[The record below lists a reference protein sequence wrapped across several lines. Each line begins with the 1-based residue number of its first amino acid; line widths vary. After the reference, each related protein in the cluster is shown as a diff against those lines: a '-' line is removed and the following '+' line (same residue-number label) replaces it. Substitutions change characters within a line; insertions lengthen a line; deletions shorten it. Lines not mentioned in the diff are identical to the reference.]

1 MRFDAPT
8 FARALLSVS
17 AAASTNKDLPWYK
30 AVAIEVY
37 DTGIR
42 LYATDRALLL
52 AAWVPEV
59 DYHYDGAPDFEE
71 APDRVIVAS
80 DADGR
85 GRGLA
90 GYMLSLASRSGIKPE
105 DWTPGHLA
113 VQLDLDVRLPAGAK
127 PVAQEALEGMD
138 PTYVTL
144 TVPDVEKVYLEVVP
158 VNYPDWRNTLSRHE
172 AARTSALRL
181 SPEIVER
188 LAKVRKHAA
197 GPLVWDLAGKG
208 KAALISFADSDPFV
222 HGAISQA
229 VDEDEQGPRESD
241 AGEQPG
247 SGDKEDPLSP
257 TNIVGTVTDM
267 VNDIAAEGTPGFRRS
282 PAADVIDCP
291 EKSCDY
297 CVDGSED
304 GDAALSDLVRHLKTQ
319 HDEHNTDRA
328 LRRIHGLPLLESV
341 SAAEPVDP
349 ALLARAAELVVST
362 QFGSASMLQRKL
374 SVGYAKAADLMDQ
387 LEQHGVVGPHE
398 GSKARDV
405 LVKPD
410 QVDEVLAQI
419 GVK

>member
-8 FARALLSVS
+8 FARALLSVA

-30 AVAIEVY
+30 AVAIEVH

-52 AAWVPEV
+52 AAWVPEL
-59 DYHYDGAPDFEE
+59 DFHYDSAPDFEE

-90 GYMLSLASRSGIKPE
+90 GYMISLAARSGIKAE

-113 VQLDLDVRLPAGAK
+113 VQLDFDIRLPAGSK
-127 PVAQEALEGMD
+127 PVAQEALEGME

-158 VNYPDWRNTLSRHE
+158 VTYPDWRGTLAHHE
-172 AARTSALRL
+172 AASTTALRL

-188 LAKVRKHAA
+188 LSKVRKHAA
-197 GPLVWDLAGKG
+197 GPLVWNLAGKG
-208 KAALISFADSDPFV
+208 KPALISFADSDPFV

-229 VDEDEQGPRESD
+229 IDDNEQGPRESD
-241 AGEQPG
+241 NGEAPG
-247 SGDKEDPLSP
+247 SGGFDLRTASGVMTVGVTQDGIVKINGDEVTDGDPLADNP
-257 TNIVGTVTDM
+257 EA
-267 VNDIAAEGTPGFRRS
+267 AAEVANKVAGLRS
-282 PAADVIDCP
+282 VPAD
-291 EKSCDY
+291 
-297 CVDGSED
+297 D
-304 GDAALSDLVRHLKTQ
+304 GDF
-319 HDEHNTDRA
+319 
-328 LRRIHGLPLLESV
+328 LRQAV
-341 SAAEPVDP
+341 
-349 ALLARAAELVVST
+349 ELVVST

-374 SVGYAKAADLMDQ
+374 RIGFDRAGALMDQ
-387 LEQHGVVGPHE
+387 LEQHGVVGPSE

-405 LVKPD
+405 LVRPE
-410 QVDEVLAQI
+410 QIDEVLGQISGAQ
-419 GVK
+419 

>member
-8 FARALLSVS
+8 FARALLSVA

-52 AAWVPEV
+52 AAWVPEL
-59 DYHYDGAPDFEE
+59 DYHYDGEPHFEE
-71 APDRVIVAS
+71 APERVVVAS

-90 GYMLSLASRSGIKPE
+90 GYMISLASRSGIKAE

-113 VQLDLDVRLPAGAK
+113 VQLDFDIRLPAGAK
-127 PVAQEALEGMD
+127 PVAQEAFEGME

-158 VNYPDWRNTLSRHE
+158 VTYFDWRNTLTHHE
-172 AARTSALRL
+172 AAATSTLRL
-181 SPEIVER
+181 SAEILER

-197 GPLVWDLAGKG
+197 GALVWNLAGKG
-208 KAALISFADSDPFV
+208 KPALLSFADSDPFV

-229 VDEDEQGPRESD
+229 IDDNDHGPREGDPDPSD
-241 AGEQPG
+241 PVSAG
-247 SGDKEDPLSP
+247 
-257 TNIVGTVTDM
+257 NIVGTVTDM
-267 VNDIAAEGTPGFRRS
+267 VNDLAAEGTPGFRRS

-291 EKSCDY
+291 EEDCDY
-297 CVDGSED
+297 FADGSED
-304 GDAALSDLVRHLKTQ
+304 GDAALSDLVHHLKSK

-341 SAAEPVDP
+341 SDAEPVD
-349 ALLARAAELVVST
+349 ADLLRQAAEQVTTT
-362 QFGSASMLQRKL
+362 QFGSTSMLQRKL
-374 SVGYAKAADLMDQ
+374 RVGFAKAGALMDE
-387 LEQHGVVGPHE
+387 LEAHGVVGPHQ

-405 LVKPD
+405 LVRAD
-410 QVDEVLAQI
+410 QLDEVLAQI
-419 GVK
+419 GAQR

>member
-8 FARALLSVS
+8 FARALLSVA

-30 AVAIEVY
+30 AVAIEVH

-52 AAWVPEV
+52 AAWVPEL
-59 DYHYDGAPDFEE
+59 DYHYDSAPDFEE
-71 APDRVIVAS
+71 APDRVVVAS

-90 GYMLSLASRSGIKPE
+90 GYMISLASRSGIKAE

-113 VQLDLDVRLPAGAK
+113 VQLDFDIRLPAGAK
-127 PVAQEALEGMD
+127 PVAQEALDGME

-158 VNYPDWRNTLSRHE
+158 VTYPDWRNTLAHHE
-172 AARTSALRL
+172 AASTTALRL

-197 GPLVWDLAGKG
+197 GPLVWNLAGKG
-208 KAALISFADSDPFV
+208 KPALISFADSDPFV

-229 VDEDEQGPRESD
+229 VDESEQGPREGD
-241 AGEQPG
+241 PDPEVP
-247 SGDKEDPLSP
+247 SGGFDLRTASGVLTVGITRDGTVKVNGAEVDDTDPLGDNP
-257 TNIVGTVTDM
+257 EA
-267 VNDIAAEGTPGFRRS
+267 AAEVANKVAGLRS
-282 PAADVIDCP
+282 VP
-291 EKSCDY
+291 
-297 CVDGSED
+297 D
-304 GDAALSDLVRHLKTQ
+304 GDDT
-319 HDEHNTDRA
+319 NY
-328 LRRIHGLPLLESV
+328 LRR
-341 SAAEPVDP
+341 AC
-349 ALLARAAELVVST
+349 ELVLST
-362 QFGSASMLQRKL
+362 QFGSTSMLQRKL
-374 SVGYAKAADLMDQ
+374 RVGFAKAADLMDQ

-405 LVKPD
+405 LARPE
-410 QVDEVLAQI
+410 QIDEILNQI
-419 GVK
+419 GAPR

>member
-8 FARALLSVS
+8 FARALLSVA

-30 AVAIEVY
+30 AVAIEVH

-52 AAWVPEV
+52 AAWVPEL
-59 DYHYDGAPDFEE
+59 DFHYDSAPDFEE

-90 GYMLSLASRSGIKPE
+90 GYMISLAARSGIKAE

-113 VQLDLDVRLPAGAK
+113 VQLDFDIRLPAGSK
-127 PVAQEALEGMD
+127 PVAQEALEGME

-158 VNYPDWRNTLSRHE
+158 VTYPDWRNTLAHHE
-172 AARTSALRL
+172 AASTSALRL

-188 LAKVRKHAA
+188 LSKVRKHAA
-197 GPLVWDLAGKG
+197 GPLVWNLAGKG
-208 KAALISFADSDPFV
+208 KPALISFADSDPFV

-229 VDEDEQGPRESD
+229 VDDNEQGPRESD
-241 AGEQPG
+241 NGEAPG
-247 SGDKEDPLSP
+247 SGGFDLRTASGVVTVGVTRDGTVKINGDEVDESDPLADNP
-257 TNIVGTVTDM
+257 EA
-267 VNDIAAEGTPGFRRS
+267 AAEVANKVAGLRS
-282 PAADVIDCP
+282 VPDA
-291 EKSCDY
+291 
-297 CVDGSED
+297 
-304 GDAALSDLVRHLKTQ
+304 GDADL
-319 HDEHNTDRA
+319 
-328 LRRIHGLPLLESV
+328 LRQAV
-341 SAAEPVDP
+341 
-349 ALLARAAELVVST
+349 ELVVST

-374 SVGYAKAADLMDQ
+374 RVGFAKALSLMDQ
-387 LEQHGVVGPHE
+387 LEQHGVVGPSE

-405 LVKPD
+405 LVRPEQID
-410 QVDEVLAQI
+410 DVLNQI
-419 GVK
+419 GAPR

>member
-8 FARALLSVS
+8 FARALLSVA

-30 AVAIEVY
+30 AVAIEVH

-52 AAWVPEV
+52 AAWVPEL
-59 DYHYDGAPDFEE
+59 DYHYDSAPDFEE
-71 APDRVIVAS
+71 APDRVVVAS

-90 GYMLSLASRSGIKPE
+90 GYMISLAARSGIKAE

-113 VQLDLDVRLPAGAK
+113 VQLDFDIRLPAGAK
-127 PVAQEALEGMD
+127 PVAQEALDGME

-158 VNYPDWRNTLSRHE
+158 VTYPDWRNTLAHHE
-172 AARTSALRL
+172 AASTTALRL

-197 GPLVWDLAGKG
+197 GPLVWNLAGKG
-208 KAALISFADSDPFV
+208 KPALISFADSDPFV

-229 VDEDEQGPRESD
+229 VDESEQGPRE
-241 AGEQPG
+241 
-247 SGDKEDPLSP
+247 GDRETSDPLAAP
-257 TNIVGTVTDM
+257 NIVGTVTDM
-267 VNDIAAEGTPGFRRS
+267 VNDLAADRTPGFRRS
-282 PAADVIDCP
+282 PDADRIDCP
-291 EKSCDY
+291 VETCDY
-297 CVDGSED
+297 WNDGSED
-304 GDAALSDLVRHLKTQ
+304 GDAALSDMVGHLKSK

-328 LRRIHGLPLLESV
+328 LRRIHGLPILESV
-341 SAAEPVDP
+341 SDTELAAPDTD
-349 ALLARAAELVVST
+349 LLRRACELVLST
-362 QFGSASMLQRKL
+362 QFGSTSMLQRKL
-374 SVGYAKAADLMDQ
+374 RVGFAKAADLMDQ

-405 LVKPD
+405 LARPE
-410 QVDEVLAQI
+410 QIDEILNQI
-419 GVK
+419 GAPR